1 MDPPFGGRVEPLV
14 HTLRELS
21 ATYRKLCDKSED
33 ETLPVLWA
41 FPYFAEP
48 YIRNIMP
55 EMKMHDYQ
63 VIHTVQILHEDPYI
77 NIFLLQYLKYR

>member
-21 ATYRKLCDKSED
+21 ATYKRLCENPD
-33 ETLPVLWA
+33 EESLPVLWA

-48 YIRNIMP
+48 YIKNMMP
-55 EMKMHDYQ
+55 EMKIHDYQ
-63 VIHTVQILHEDPYI
+63 VNLVLI
-77 NIFLLQYLKYR
+77 NSYLYSERGVESSK

>member
-63 VIHTVQILHEDPYI
+63 VIHTDIQCL
-77 NIFLLQYLKYR
+77 LLQYLKYSLNILL